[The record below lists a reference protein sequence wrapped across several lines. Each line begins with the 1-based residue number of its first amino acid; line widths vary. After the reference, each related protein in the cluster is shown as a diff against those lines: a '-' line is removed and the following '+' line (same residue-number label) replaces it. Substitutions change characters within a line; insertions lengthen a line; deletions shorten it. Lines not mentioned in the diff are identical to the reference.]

1 MKEFLEG
8 MLEEG
13 VKVAISAS
21 ILMVL
26 GAAISSL
33 YPVGF
38 VQATIFAGV
47 ICIMADT
54 MFDE

>member
-1 MKEFLEG
+1 MKEYLRG
-8 MLEEG
+8 ILEEG
-13 VKVAISAS
+13 VKITISAF

-26 GAAISSL
+26 GAAASAS

>member
-47 ICIMADT
+47 INIMADT